1 MYTPSAV
8 QLHNAR
14 AMREGLGVAFVSLLI
29 LFLVSVFLELLLP
42 GYEQVYFKVQVSI
55 RIRDCG
61 SNLYVGMRVVE
72 MF

>member
-8 QLHNAR
+8 QLHDAR

-42 GYEQVYFKVQVSI
+42 GYEASIFQHRQSTGQYTYFIS
-55 RIRDCG
+55 G
-61 SNLYVGMRVVE
+61 SYV
-72 MF
+72 